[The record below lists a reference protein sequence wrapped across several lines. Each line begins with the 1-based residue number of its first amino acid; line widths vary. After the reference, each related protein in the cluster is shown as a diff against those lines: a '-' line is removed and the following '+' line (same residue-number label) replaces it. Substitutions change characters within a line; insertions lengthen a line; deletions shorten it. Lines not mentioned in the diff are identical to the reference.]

1 MIINALKKSIG
12 VFRREQATEVNWP
25 SITEDKVECSI
36 DETPIDCEELQET
49 YTGIPA
55 PEYLEDDPWFGPAPV
70 RSEKQLDYMEKET
83 QIKKEEEEKH
93 KKEYNGE
100 PCGMHQLMYEMATSN
115 WNTVQE
121 TQGGSEN
128 IQEGPGGWNSGNGW
142 SPFRK

>member
-25 SITEDKVECSI
+25 FIPEDKVECSI
-36 DETPIDCEELQET
+36 DETPIDCQELQEN

-83 QIKKEEEEKH
+83 QIKKEEEEKR

-100 PCGMHQLMYEMATSN
+100 PCSMHQLMYEMATSN
-115 WNTVQE
+115 WNTVKE

-142 SPFRK
+142 SNYLK

>member
-1 MIINALKKSIG
+1 MIINVIKKSLG

-25 SITEDKVECSI
+25 FIPPDAVDCSV
-36 DETPIDCEELQET
+36 DDTPIDCKDLQEN
-49 YTGIPA
+49 YTGVPA

-83 QIKKEEEEKH
+83 QIKKEEEKR

-128 IQEGPGGWNSGNGW
+128 IQEGPGSWNSGNGW

>member
-1 MIINALKKSIG
+1 MIINAIKKSIG

-36 DETPIDCEELQET
+36 DETPIDCEELQEN
-49 YTGIPA
+49 YTGVPA

-70 RSEKQLDYMEKET
+70 RSEKQLDYIEKET
-83 QIKKEEEEKH
+83 QIKKEEEKQ

-100 PCGMHQLMYEMATSN
+100 PCSMHQLMYEMATSN

-142 SPFRK
+142 GKIV

>member
-12 VFRREQATEVNWP
+12 VFRREQATKVNWP
-25 SITEDKVECSI
+25 IIPEDSVECSM
-36 DETPIDCEELQET
+36 DDTPIDCEDLQEN
-49 YTGIPA
+49 YTGVPA

-70 RSEKQLDYMEKET
+70 RSEKQLDYIEKET
-83 QIKKEEEEKH
+83 QMKKEEEKH
-93 KKEYNGE
+93 NKEYNGG
-100 PCGMHQLMYEMATSN
+100 PCNMHQLMYEMATSN

-142 SPFRK
+142 GKIV